1 MKQEQFKPK
10 INDWEQFKA
19 KINDQERFKP
29 LNR

>member
-10 INDWEQFKA
+10 IDEIGTVQTKD
-19 KINDQERFKP
+19 NDQERFKP

>member
-10 INDWEQFKA
+10 INNWEQFKA